1 MATNVRVLLVA
12 PDQPDILSVPEIR
25 EISSKGNLQTTI
37 LNGPVTCQ
45 DVFRYCKDRY
55 DILHFV
61 THGDEDGLVL
71 SDGILLA
78 QDVAQAARVAR
89 ASIVFMNACD
99 SSELAGYIVSH
110 GVLWSIQGNG
120 KIPEKEAWKIV
131 LAFYSSLDGVKPAQV
146 VAAMKVAFDGTG
158 AYGHTVSLE
167 FLTDVIESSRW
178 SEVQLANWQIAIIAI
193 IATLTTILALL
204 VLARGLW

>member
-12 PDQPDILSVPEIR
+12 PDQPEITSVPEIR
-25 EISSKGNLQTTI
+25 EISSKENLQTTI

-55 DILHFV
+55 DIIHFV
-61 THGDEDGLVL
+61 THGDENGLIL
-71 SDGILLA
+71 SDGLFEAPDI
-78 QDVAQAARVAR
+78 AQAARVAR

-110 GVLWSIQGNG
+110 GVLWSIQGNSQ
-120 KIPEKEAWKIV
+120 IPDDKSWKIV
-131 LAFYSSLDGVKPAQV
+131 LAFYSALAGVRPAQV
-146 VAAMKVAFDGTG
+146 VTAMKVAFDGTG

-167 FLTDVIESSRW
+167 FLTDVIATSRW
-178 SEVQLANWQIAIIAI
+178 SEVQLASWQIVVIAI
-193 IATLTTILALL
+193 VATMTTIFALL
-204 VLARGLW
+204 MLARGLW

>member
-12 PDQPDILSVPEIR
+12 PDQPDITSVPEIR
-25 EISSKGNLQTTI
+25 EISSKENLQTTI

-55 DILHFV
+55 DIIHFV
-61 THGDEDGLVL
+61 THGDEDGLML
-71 SDGILLA
+71 SDGLFIA
-78 QDVAQAARVAR
+78 ADIAQAARVAR

-110 GVLWSIQGNG
+110 GVLWSIQGNA
-120 KIPEKEAWKIV
+120 KIPDEKAWRIV
-131 LAFYSSLDGVKPAQV
+131 LAFYSALDGVKPAQV

-167 FLTDVIESSRW
+167 FLTDVIASSRW
-178 SEVQLANWQIAIIAI
+178 SEVQLASWQIAIIAI
-193 IATLTTILALL
+193 VATMAIILAML
-204 VLARGLW
+204 VLVRGIW